1 MSRNRNELLDAV
13 VDRVAN
19 ELGDDPRVPRS
30 PEQGWRPYLNSM
42 THGVRR
48 PTRAHHPSCVP
59 LVTPRPPDAPWI
71 NPPLRPVR
79 WVETMLTTLA
89 GEGFGDEQRK

>member
-59 LVTPRPPDAPWI
+59 LVT
-71 NPPLRPVR
+71 
-79 WVETMLTTLA
+79 MLTTLA